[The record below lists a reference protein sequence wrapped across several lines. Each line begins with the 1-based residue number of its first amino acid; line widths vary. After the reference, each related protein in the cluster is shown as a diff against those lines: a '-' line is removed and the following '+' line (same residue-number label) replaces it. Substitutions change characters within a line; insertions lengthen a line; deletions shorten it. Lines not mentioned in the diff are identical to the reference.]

1 VGTVSNRS
9 SIGAKVRVNAFNR
22 GASRWQVRDVSGGDS
37 ENNQQSLNAEF
48 GLADATSID
57 TLRIEWPSGIVQE
70 LRNVAP
76 RQFLTVTEARA
87 CADGLDNDAEG
98 LVDMADPGCPFPFAS
113 PENLQCDDGLDND
126 GNGLV
131 DFADPKCSRSWP
143 YWEKTP
149 ACGLGAEV
157 ALLIGPLLLMRRRL
171 R

>member
-1 VGTVSNRS
+1 MSNRS

-87 CADGLDNDAEG
+87 CADGLDNDADGKIDFDGGRSSGAATPTAPDPSCAG
-98 LVDMADPGCPFPFAS
+98 LPSLSEAS
-113 PENLQCDDGLDND
+113 RG
-126 GNGLV
+126 
-131 DFADPKCSRSWP
+131 S
-143 YWEKTP
+143 
-149 ACGLGAEV
+149 CGLGFELGL
-157 ALLIGPLLLMRRRL
+157 ALVLLAALRRRMG
-171 R
+171 RRIGAAD